1 MPMFHLLF
9 HGYWQCLSDLCLPSS
24 RKKSSNK
31 RFQGPNCCCWSGEF
45 KPSEKI
51 GIFHDFSVLPSLE
64 VRSWLFKTALMEDF
78 RSSPLLPMAQ
88 RAKTSGSTFI
98 SFSWYMTSN
107 HCSSTV
113 QTHRTAEAPL
123 GRFGTTYYIILLQQ
137 QRAGCHS
144 WLFDLASTRRTA
156 RWSRPSAEQSQ
167 GNKTGQAVKSV
178 SPMSIAWMFLHTSF
192 LALLTY
198 LPYYLLTCTY
208 WLVSRHSAK

>member
-9 HGYWQCLSDLCLPSS
+9 MATDYAYLIYASQVVGRRVPTRDSKVLIAVVRVASSNPLKKLGFFMIFPFLRSGPGSS
-24 RKKSSNK
+24 RLHWW
-31 RFQGPNCCCWSGEF
+31 RTSG
-45 KPSEKI
+45 
-51 GIFHDFSVLPSLE
+51 
-64 VRSWLFKTALMEDF
+64 
-78 RSSPLLPMAQ
+78 PLL
-88 RAKTSGSTFI
+88 
-98 SFSWYMTSN
+98 SFQWRRGPKRQVPHLPAFPGIWHQN
-107 HCSSTV
+107 IVVVSSTV
-113 QTHRTAEAPL
+113 QKHRTAEAPV

-178 SPMSIAWMFLHTSF
+178 SPMSIAWMLLHTSF